1 MDNDENENLEYKK
14 ALDLIQKRLK
24 LKTQCNESL
33 SKS

>member
-24 LKTQCNESL
+24 LKTQC
-33 SKS
+33 